1 MSGFLTDC
9 ISRPQASSSLEVHL
23 LGAVDFD
30 SAVFLQER
38 LLYEISERT
47 DTQGGLLL
55 CEHPPIITIGRE
67 GSSSHILA
75 DEQELISRQIEV
87 RWLNRG
93 GGCIVHAPGQ
103 LAVYPVVPLGRLQ
116 LGLEQYRA
124 RLERSVMDVCSE
136 LHVPAHR
143 RRDKPGVWCRGG
155 KFTDLGIAVRSWVA
169 YHGMYIN
176 VAPAMEVLELVESRS
191 AGSVDRVT
199 SLAATR
205 VRRVPMHVVRE
216 GIVRHLARQLGYE
229 RYHVYTGHP
238 LLKRTTRR
246 VYVNA

>member
-1 MSGFLTDC
+1 MAGFSTEC
-9 ISRPQASSSLEVHL
+9 ISKPQSAASLEVHL

-38 LLYEISERT
+38 LLCEISERR
-47 DTQGGLLL
+47 DIQGGLLI

-75 DEQELISRQIEV
+75 DEQELVSRQIDV
-87 RWLNRG
+87 RWVNRG
-93 GGCIVHAPGQ
+93 GGCIVHSPGQ
-103 LAVYPVVPLGRLQ
+103 LAVYPVVPLGRMR
-116 LGLEQYRA
+116 LGLDEYRA

-136 LHVPAHR
+136 LHIPAHR
-143 RRDKPGVWCRGG
+143 RGDKPGVWCRGG
-155 KFTDLGIAVRSWVA
+155 KFAELGIAVRSWVA
-169 YHGMYIN
+169 YHGMHIN
-176 VAPAMEVLELVESRS
+176 VAPAIELLELVESRS

-199 SLAATR
+199 SLAAAR
-205 VRRVPMHVVRE
+205 IRRVPMHAVRE
-216 GIVRHLARQLGYE
+216 GIVRHVAGRLGYE

-238 LLKRTTRR
+238 LLKRTKRK